1 MQLLF
6 IRKEIENKT
15 VRDSSL
21 LRDAV
26 QVAVNNCLSKRKA
39 RLWLRNKRKEAD
51 LPVSL
56 SEIDAIQEQMEKNTP
71 WTPWQKV
78 GGD

>member
-15 VRDSSL
+15 VR
-21 LRDAV
+21 
-26 QVAVNNCLSKRKA
+26 KA
-39 RLWLRNKRKEAD
+39 RLWSRNQRKGAD

-71 WTPWQKV
+71 WTPWRKA